1 MAQGYRVI
9 SISRTGV
16 DGGNATFCEHCG
28 RVIFNFAI
36 IQSRATNNKYR
47 VGLDCMHTLCK
58 NNNPQATQLSLN
70 F

>member
-1 MAQGYRVI
+1 MASGYRVI
-9 SISRTGV
+9 SISRQGV
-16 DGGNATFCEHCG
+16 NGGNATFCEHCG

-36 IQSRATNNKYR
+36 IQSRTSSKQYR

-58 NNNPQATQLSLN
+58 TDKPQAKQLSIN